1 VTASAP
7 KGRPAQAGAWRP
19 ASLTM
24 FSPIA
29 EVVRREPVAVGLE
42 STVRE
47 ALEVME
53 RSRVGSIVVV
63 EPRSRIPLGMFTLQ
77 DLVRRVTL
85 PGGNLEQPVA
95 GVMTAGLITLLPQ
108 TSAHQ
113 AALTMARNGVRHV
126 VVVDAGGRLA
136 GVVSQDD
143 LFALQRVGVREV
155 SAEIQAAGDV
165 VALQRAGRSIRRL
178 GDGLVA
184 QGIAVETLC
193 QFLTTL
199 NDLLTARAIE
209 LASDAH
215 EVPPVPYCWMALGSE
230 GRFEQTFTSDQD
242 NALVFDAPRGQAE
255 ALRALFRPFGQTIN
269 DTLDACGI
277 ARCPGGYMAGNSRW
291 CLTVDEWRDAFLR
304 WMDEPQPQ
312 ALLNAAIF
320 FDLRPVHGAS
330 GLAVRLREWLVGAAA
345 ERPLFLRLLAESA
358 TAHRPPLGPL
368 RTFRYDRSR
377 EFPRA
382 IDIKAGG
389 TRIISD
395 AARVV
400 ALARRIP
407 DTSTAQRLRAAGEKG
422 CFSAEGLS
430 ALVDAFY
437 FLHQLRLRAQCWP
450 RGGPGW
456 ANRIQ
461 PRALNEID
469 RHVLR
474 QALRQASRLQD
485 YLSLEYGLRA

>member
-1 VTASAP
+1 VTAP
-7 KGRPAQAGAWRP
+7 DGRPPAGGAWRP

-24 FSPIA
+24 FSPIS
-29 EVVRREPVAVGLE
+29 EVVRRAPVAVGLE
-42 STVRE
+42 ASVRE
-47 ALEVME
+47 ALELME
-53 RSRVGSIVVV
+53 RSGVGSIVVV
-63 EPRSRIPLGMFTLQ
+63 EPRARIPLGMFTLQ

-85 PGGNLEQPVA
+85 PGGSLEQPIA
-95 GVMTAGLITLLPQ
+95 GVMTGGLITLSPQ

-165 VALQRAGRSIRRL
+165 PALQGAARSIRRL
-178 GDGLVA
+178 ADGLVA

-193 QFLTTL
+193 QFHTTL

-215 EVPPVPYCWMALGSE
+215 EVPPVPYCWIALGSE

-242 NALVFDAPRGQAE
+242 NALIFDAPRNEAE
-255 ALRALFRPFGQTIN
+255 ALRALFRPFAQNVN
-269 DTLDACGI
+269 DILDACGI
-277 ARCPGGYMAGNSRW
+277 ARCPGNVMAGNSHW
-291 CLTVDEWRDAFLR
+291 CLTLDEWRDAFLR
-304 WMDEPQPQ
+304 WLDEPEPDS
-312 ALLNAAIF
+312 LVHAAIF

-330 GLAVRLREWLVGAAA
+330 VLAERLREWLVGAAA
-345 ERPLFLRLLAESA
+345 ERPGFIRLLAERA
-358 TAHRPPLGPL
+358 TARRPPLGPL
-368 RTFRYDRSR
+368 WTFSYDRPR
-377 EFPRA
+377 EYPRA
-382 IDIKAGG
+382 IDLKAGG
-389 TRIISD
+389 TSLFAD

-407 DTSTAQRLRAAGEKG
+407 HTSTAQRLRTAGEKG
-422 CFSAEGLS
+422 CFSAAGLS
-430 ALVDAFY
+430 ALVDGFY

-450 RGGPGW
+450 RRGPGW

-474 QALRQASRLQD
+474 QALRQAGRLQD
-485 YLSLEYGLRA
+485 YLALEYRLRT